1 MSCPASS
8 LPPADQLH
16 SPSLCP
22 ALPRPP
28 SQAASHRPNS
38 PPEPPA
44 SRREPSPG
52 SPPSASNSR
61 SASSRLSSDC
71 EPPENSPADPS
82 CPLPIQSPPPAT
94 TSTSTRSAGNYHQPP
109 SHQLNSPH
117 HHHPPHLPP
126 PAAQG
131 PPLPHPSASAHHAL
145 HHPQYR
151 LPHEEPRKIVGF
163 KRKSSASP
171 PPEHRPEHSSHILQP
186 SEPTNRRTSSA
197 WPPPPTHSPANHHL
211 NQLSIIN
218 QTTHPLSALGHLL
231 TILPNPSSQAYHHP
245 SYLSNHPQ
253 NHKPPSSEAC
263 ELVPSSLAGLLSN
276 HPGPPNPSST
286 APRQADGTAESSI
299 LRRDPNRSRPRPTIN
314 KPSTSQANPQT
325 HQPSTPLSSASHQRP
340 PSAEQQWSSHHRS
353 SAGLSPQLS
362 RSTMLSTLDPA
373 ETPTRSTYSKPSTP
387 LTANQPLPERAH
399 PGYGHPY
406 RSENPHPAGSNDTH
420 HTRSPAV
427 YYHSYPTHCQPLH
440 PQQHHSPVYPHDHR
454 PELHLRTSFAHQAS
468 QHSSLSTPDGHTLPT
483 QSPSRA
489 DPDSKHSYRHP
500 HHQSPSYEHQFL
512 HPSQNRPQHP
522 DTSRPSPSISNS
534 SLPYQASRPATSS
547 SSQNAQHMSMSLPPQ
562 QIRHPHHVDSPTTS
576 PDRPRLYQP
585 EPRRITLTSPDLQ
598 LQLSP
603 RHQNADLYPSQ
614 ATHERLSQQA
624 ISSAH
629 PLRSSHLHSHPS
641 AHLSDDPHF
650 SSPRQVDRLPEQL
663 HSSAQGPPRHRSSRS
678 TDLSNQPQPSRQ
690 PRPQPVYMHELSP
703 RFQTAHGHPT
713 QAESSFHRNE
723 NPRSHQSYNHEPEQS
738 PRARF
743 PPDRPAG
750 DQARFSQP
758 LPENITTQHATYLRR
773 EPLASPITMQHPS
786 YPSPSQRQ
794 QLSIHY
800 EYPQHPSTAQQ
811 RQPTQMEPPSKQILN
826 SPDGRSRIVSSHP
839 AQQES
844 HQQKK
849 NGVVSNH
856 PRRPLKSGKTEKVH
870 ELSNAGNSQSRP
882 QAGAH
887 IVETQLSY
895 ADASTASSSSNPGT
909 SRQKPSKSS
918 PKASQFE
925 RPRSKG
931 LPSVGPSTHPR
942 PVPQPGPSTEA
953 KKPKLSPLRRPS
965 SPASKYPPPAQDK
978 QKDAAADVS
987 PESTRPKVARR
998 TTVSNADRESS
1009 TEPSSTGDGADEVA
1023 DDGVIRCI
1031 CSVTTDDG
1039 FTIQCETCEV
1049 WQHAVCVNVPI
1060 DEVPEH
1066 YFCDRCDPSPERRK
1080 QLIQMA
1086 SRAEQIQR
1094 QRLKKEADT
1103 RSRNPP
1109 ADDNSV
1115 TPGSPSLST
1124 QAGANDS
1131 ESLVDS
1137 PAASIAMSRVSSGVC
1152 INESAQGEPSGQSPT
1167 GSAKGK
1173 GKATSAGHLDKLPTT
1188 SYPDNGLGLSGL
1200 QESLSSMPA
1209 PRIDASAVPKDSIPR
1224 KPGRKP
1230 TKFAQPKLNSS
1241 KQPLD
1246 QVASG
1251 SNTANVVETDHTASA
1266 PNGADADDRYEAWRY
1281 EYTPT
1286 LKDLYMDADVKSQVQ
1301 QLITQYLRIQSL
1313 SEKDVPVGPDAEVP
1327 GQEVESAERA
1337 AVAASTKPLSTS
1349 TEPCKS
1355 PLQVLDHLT
1364 QTTDTPVKSQRA
1376 VPHAFASTQ
1385 FLPVT
1390 MSELPPPPK
1399 LTIKAIPP
1407 SNINF
1412 FPSLAT
1418 SPFCPTFSNSLNN
1431 SSTSSLP
1438 RLITHGVFSTQP
1450 ISRGSYIASLK
1461 GSITSMKKYTEDI
1474 YNQYTSLGCNKPYV
1488 KFFRSTQL
1496 EKRLLRDPDSAH
1508 IDDGLVIDSR
1518 QYGNEMR
1525 FIRNGCHPNAFINII
1540 MTPQA
1545 PRSHDPE
1552 LASGPDLSRS
1562 ATPSGRSCAF
1572 PTPGLDRHHHSNNL
1586 WSTADCEQPLP
1597 WEVSFGIFAAS
1608 DISRRE
1614 EIILPWE
1621 WDDQH
1626 LVHLL
1631 PRLLSHSSTFE
1642 AQQQRSPT
1650 LPPVRVQFLP
1660 WSRSDLKLLSCKL
1673 AAVTLT
1679 FFGLMFCGCERKKN
1693 CAVNLM
1699 WKIGCLSAGEPMFP
1713 SNQDGCLDSEG
1724 GEMTSISG
1732 LKERQESTLPL
1743 TFEERFRLVLYSFLE
1758 QPNPLPSKV
1767 GRNATSNASAPT
1779 ASRQK
1784 KQKIDLGPLLGL
1796 RRDWWL
1802 HSTVQ
1807 PVQTDPSRTAKP
1819 AAKKQ
1824 KRPRSRSVFNRK
1836 PSVHKIRRVSDVG
1849 ELRQPGP
1856 TVPNPVVQK
1865 EVTLPEVE
1873 PSQDLTAHPPP
1884 SAQTQQQMPEPEK
1897 QSSIQSQPNQRPLSH
1912 PSPSA
1917 VLPGAQQ
1924 TNPSND
1930 ARVEPSSIVL
1940 PGQDTSADLPGPSN
1954 LTHLQHPNDVGS
1966 NKRASED
1973 VDVESQVVPQLA
1985 EVSPPQQVT
1994 VDSERVSDPITRA
2007 SEAHQTRKD
2016 DISPTGVARNQPDHA
2031 MEVQVPEPRESSI
2044 TEAAVDL
2051 PEPPRQVD
2059 GPPVL
2064 PAEAPP
2070 AEIKPPSSTPEEGEV
2085 QEEEVYPEA
2094 VVEEPPTL
2102 VSPPGPSPGYQFP
2115 KPPSLASQPETFF
2128 GKTVGAAPVSVLPLE
2143 ASHIEQDID
2152 QLRSDVVP
2160 ASTELPAQDL
2170 GPSPPQ
2176 LASVGRGGEEMTT
2189 APRSPKQDSPA
2200 MAAQHL
2206 EPGGA
2211 TAAQPGPSQLATDDQ
2226 NELPVSRLTPPSD
2239 SSTASMVQDSRQT
2252 VESVAD
2258 LAADRMVADSIV
2270 SPKSPE
2276 PVHDVDTTQIRR
2288 IDDDED
2294 HPETLQEAIRPSP
2307 EPMVPNQAVEQTK
2320 AGSPT
2325 RLSQRSASV
2334 DVESHLESQDDSAL
2348 SQPSEG
2354 TDEHL
2359 LDSDASTT
2367 ILGSSDEEMLSSHTP
2382 RYLNNRKRIRS
2393 KNILKPPVRM
2403 APVKKASSARPGGGL
2418 PAGSGMTRLNNK
2430 PELRGVDKLKPP
2442 LPTGYRKGNHSNK
2455 TSSLSDLESDDE
2467 EEEGQ
2472 DVSAAPAVKE
2482 PGSKMRL
2489 TIRSSS
2495 PSENNDDEEE
2505 VVEKT
2510 AGKLQRSDGVSPIP
2524 TLSSAA
2530 DLASNSLAKV
2540 NASVI
2545 AQKVG
2550 RLDPVPASKSI
2561 AVDSSV
2567 AVPAR
2572 TQETN
2577 PAMAVIE
2584 KQESEGT
2591 QPPAE
2596 GSSSVIERPAVAQLF
2611 DPPPQQCSAS
2621 TSALEVNPPLPSPAE
2636 PSPVEPKK
2644 AAPKRISLKDYRSRQ
2659 VTEPVV
2665 IAPLANPLIHFTTNR
2680 PPLTTVAEE
2689 PQRKQPPP
2697 PIPILPPLLPPSS
2710 SSQPLLPLS
2719 PRKLE
2724 LVASVLKKEE
2734 KARAQSAN
2742 NDAKIPDPL
2751 PDSPSPTRPPPQDI
2765 AEDRSNMAVDV
2776 VSLKKSD
2783 KQTALEPNI
2792 PRLNSELRQVK
2803 ISARGCEE
2811 PVVGAYEDDIDG
2823 VAIES
2828 MSTPS
2833 DGEIDEQD
2841 QQRERLGRKEQVE
2854 MHGQETPVITSEKQ
2868 DQAQEE
2874 TINEVVQQVPRE
2886 DSQPPDEEQKKKTPD
2901 VEKPHVEELD
2911 AQESQEKRP
2920 NGLSTTTA
2928 SEDVEPPSLSE
2939 ADRRPIRDA
2948 EITPPASNE
2957 PADQMEIDEGP
2968 SSNTVVPDGPSP
2980 PRLFK
2985 ATTREDGNRPDHIPP
3000 PIKTERAGAS
3010 TSTETAIRSAQTE
3023 DNSEEDMDISPIVV
3037 QHPPPPKPRLSIADY
3052 RRRQVRRPSLSEERH
3067 QSQSMSPAV
3076 PELELSRVNPQSST
3090 ASPQLFQKVPL
3101 PHAQRCQQESTST
3114 LHVAA
3119 DEARSS
3125 PPRSTR
3131 LNLSPLPP
3139 QQSDRK
3145 PNVDNVQPAD
3155 DTVNAASESRPSAT
3169 TMYFPPIS
3177 PSILM
3182 GMESPR
3188 SPELEC
3194 SPSPPGSPSE
3204 ETSSG
3209 RGTRAVASCPPCQKS
3224 PSRTPLESTPV
3235 TSTSSLKGDLKPAIT
3250 EQSALPRVAVD
3261 SSKLPGTETPDDRP
3275 LGQTASPAPESLTT
3289 QPPSQQLSA
3298 SKSASTASS
3307 GPANI
3312 AQYNRPDPP
3321 KPSPSVHV
3329 ASLPVPVASYLPA
3342 HQHRKPPPIPSGG
3355 GSQPTPIDSNTHKSR
3370 VQTPTDPT
3378 FPGPRGDHPA
3388 AHLPPSRST
3397 MPALSSQRS
3406 PKIPLS
3412 PLAYKP
3418 SISPAS
3424 SAPSGLSESRANPR
3438 GPSNISSGSSR
3449 DPPSRTLRVPS
3460 NSNSSRASWPP
3471 ESAGPGHND
3480 HPHHSSQGPSGGVH
3494 APSTTSKSFSDLPPN
3509 PGLPPHPTH
3518 HAGAPP
3524 RNPPYH
3530 YPPHR
3535 GGPGFP
3541 PMRHFSGHRAITTPI
3556 LGTSGPGPPG
3566 SFRQSQQSGNEG
3578 SERARYDG
3586 MLRSPLPSHHSSS
3599 YAPRGGR
3606 AKVRGGAGPSSSS
3619 SSYWPVDSNGPGGG
3633 GNSNSSSGGG
3643 SSGAG
3648 RAFGGPS
3655 RGDR

>member
-1 MSCPASS
+1 MLIYIPPKPRTKGSVSKQYLQRTLYAPLIYTHIHLLIYLTIPISARPVKLTAFLNSS
-8 LPPADQLH
+8 THLRKD
-16 SPSLCP
+16 
-22 ALPRPP
+22 
-28 SQAASHRPNS
+28 
-38 PPEPPA
+38 
-44 SRREPSPG
+44 
-52 SPPSASNSR
+52 
-61 SASSRLSSDC
+61 
-71 EPPENSPADPS
+71 
-82 CPLPIQSPPPAT
+82 PPPPKLALN
-94 TSTSTRSAGNYHQPP
+94 RSIQ
-109 SHQLNSPH
+109 
-117 HHHPPHLPP
+117 
-126 PAAQG
+126 
-131 PPLPHPSASAHHAL
+131 SASA
-145 HHPQYR
+145 
-151 LPHEEPRKIVGF
+151 
-163 KRKSSASP
+163 
-171 PPEHRPEHSSHILQP
+171 
-186 SEPTNRRTSSA
+186 
-197 WPPPPTHSPANHHL
+197 
-211 NQLSIIN
+211 LS
-218 QTTHPLSALGHLL
+218 
-231 TILPNPSSQAYHHP
+231 
-245 SYLSNHPQ
+245 
-253 NHKPPSSEAC
+253 
-263 ELVPSSLAGLLSN
+263 
-276 HPGPPNPSST
+276 
-286 APRQADGTAESSI
+286 
-299 LRRDPNRSRPRPTIN
+299 
-314 KPSTSQANPQT
+314 
-325 HQPSTPLSSASHQRP
+325 
-340 PSAEQQWSSHHRS
+340 
-353 SAGLSPQLS
+353 
-362 RSTMLSTLDPA
+362 
-373 ETPTRSTYSKPSTP
+373 
-387 LTANQPLPERAH
+387 
-399 PGYGHPY
+399 
-406 RSENPHPAGSNDTH
+406 
-420 HTRSPAV
+420 
-427 YYHSYPTHCQPLH
+427 
-440 PQQHHSPVYPHDHR
+440 
-454 PELHLRTSFAHQAS
+454 
-468 QHSSLSTPDGHTLPT
+468 
-483 QSPSRA
+483 
-489 DPDSKHSYRHP
+489 
-500 HHQSPSYEHQFL
+500 
-512 HPSQNRPQHP
+512 
-522 DTSRPSPSISNS
+522 
-534 SLPYQASRPATSS
+534 
-547 SSQNAQHMSMSLPPQ
+547 
-562 QIRHPHHVDSPTTS
+562 
-576 PDRPRLYQP
+576 
-585 EPRRITLTSPDLQ
+585 
-598 LQLSP
+598 
-603 RHQNADLYPSQ
+603 
-614 ATHERLSQQA
+614 
-624 ISSAH
+624 
-629 PLRSSHLHSHPS
+629 
-641 AHLSDDPHF
+641 
-650 SSPRQVDRLPEQL
+650 
-663 HSSAQGPPRHRSSRS
+663 
-678 TDLSNQPQPSRQ
+678 
-690 PRPQPVYMHELSP
+690 
-703 RFQTAHGHPT
+703 FQTAHGHPT

-811 RQPTQMEPPSKQILN
+811 RQPTQMEPSSKQILN

-839 AQQES
+839 AQQVSRSQAPINGFPSPQQHSFDHSQES

-1167 GSAKGK
+1167 GNAKGK

-1679 FFGLMFCGCERKKN
+1679 FFGLMFCGCERKKS

-1873 PSQDLTAHPPP
+1873 PSQDSTAHPPP

-1954 LTHLQHPNDVGS
+1954 LTHLQHPNDAGS

-1973 VDVESQVVPQLA
+1973 VDVESPVVPQLA

-1994 VDSERVSDPITRA
+1994 ADSERVSDPSTRA

-2064 PAEAPP
+2064 PAEASP

-2094 VVEEPPTL
+2094 VVEEPPTQ

-2200 MAAQHL
+2200 MVAQHL
-2206 EPGGA
+2206 EPDGV

-2294 HPETLQEAIRPSP
+2294 REAAPTENQVAAEVVPTIPDPPLSVQDPETLQEAIRPSP

-2505 VVEKT
+2505 VVEK
-2510 AGKLQRSDGVSPIP
+2510 R
-2524 TLSSAA
+2524 
-2530 DLASNSLAKV
+2530 LASCSGAMESRRSPRCL
-2540 NASVI
+2540 
-2545 AQKVG
+2545 
-2550 RLDPVPASKSI
+2550 
-2561 AVDSSV
+2561 DSSV

-2591 QPPAE
+2591 QPPVE
-2596 GSSSVIERPAVAQLF
+2596 GSSSVIERPAVAQLS
-2611 DPPPQQCSAS
+2611 DPPPPQCSTS

-2783 KQTALEPNI
+2783 KQT
-2792 PRLNSELRQVK
+2792 ELRQVK

-2874 TINEVVQQVPRE
+2874 TINEVVQQVPR
-2886 DSQPPDEEQKKKTPD
+2886 
-2901 VEKPHVEELD
+2901 
-2911 AQESQEKRP
+2911 KRP

-3342 HQHRKPPPIPSGG
+3342 HQHRKPPPIPSVGAR
-3355 GSQPTPIDSNTHKSR
+3355 S
-3370 VQTPTDPT
+3370 
-3378 FPGPRGDHPA
+3378 
-3388 AHLPPSRST
+3388 PPRST
-3397 MPALSSQRS
+3397 RIRTSLGSKLLQILPFLALAEITQLHIFPPQDRPCRPCLVNAAQRS
-3406 PKIPLS
+3406 PCPLWLTS
-3412 PLAYKP
+3412 QVSRPPPLPPQPRSLRRRACAKYDQQVLL
-3418 SISPAS
+3418 
-3424 SAPSGLSESRANPR
+3424 GLA
-3438 GPSNISSGSSR
+3438 
-3449 DPPSRTLRVPS
+3449 
-3460 NSNSSRASWPP
+3460 
-3471 ESAGPGHND
+3471 
-3480 HPHHSSQGPSGGVH
+3480 
-3494 APSTTSKSFSDLPPN
+3494 PN